1 MGRTVPSF
9 RLAQMHEEQEWK
21 EFRRALSKTDR
32 KAFDSMFAAS
42 RLYVSACSYA
52 VKPVP
57 IQPILMSIIF
67 HHYKQL
73 DEIESALKGGNA
85 K

>member
-9 RLAQMHEEQEWK
+9 RLAQMHEEREWS
-21 EFRRALSKTDR
+21 EFRRTLSKQDK
-32 KAFDSMFAAS
+32 KAFDEMFATS

-52 VKPVP
+52 SKPVP

-73 DEIESALKGGNA
+73 REIESALEGGNA

>member
-9 RLAQMHEEQEWK
+9 RLAQMHEEQKWK
-21 EFRRALSKTDR
+21 EFRRALSKSDR

-57 IQPILMSIIF
+57 VQPILMSIIF

-73 DEIESALKGGNA
+73 GEIASILQGGSAR
-85 K
+85 